1 MRIAV
6 VDIGTNSTRL
16 LIAGFAAEELRTYE
30 TSLVTTRLGEGIGRK
45 SHLSRA
51 AIERTTEALL
61 KFRDTITRAGA
72 DKIIVAATSAVR
84 DADNR
89 TEFLSEVARQVGW
102 DVRVLTGRE
111 EAELS
116 YRGAVSSFGSK
127 YGKPAVVDIGGGSTE
142 FIWTENGML
151 NCISKRVGAVRMTDT
166 HASQSEIAELLKE
179 VLCNVQGTGVHHFIG
194 VGGTI
199 TTAAAI
205 DQHLAVYDPEA
216 VHGYCL
222 KEESIADILSELEGM
237 SPARRKD
244 VPGLQPERAD
254 IIIAGLRILLAVV
267 RGLGTGTIT
276 VSETDIMHG
285 LALSAARTTN

>member
-116 YRGAVSSFGSK
+116 YRG
-127 YGKPAVVDIGGGSTE
+127 
-142 FIWTENGML
+142 
-151 NCISKRVGAVRMTDT
+151 
-166 HASQSEIAELLKE
+166 
-179 VLCNVQGTGVHHFIG
+179 
-194 VGGTI
+194 
-199 TTAAAI
+199 
-205 DQHLAVYDPEA
+205 
-216 VHGYCL
+216 
-222 KEESIADILSELEGM
+222 
-237 SPARRKD
+237 
-244 VPGLQPERAD
+244 
-254 IIIAGLRILLAVV
+254 
-267 RGLGTGTIT
+267 
-276 VSETDIMHG
+276 
-285 LALSAARTTN
+285 LSAALVRNMGSRQ